1 MREIDSLEAAQAAS
15 AAREGELLEMLLSA
29 ENIGATHAL
38 LGRNLGR
45 GAARER
51 SGA

>member
-1 MREIDSLEAAQAAS
+1 MREVDALEAAQAAS

-29 ENIGATHAL
+29 ENIGATQAL
-38 LGRNLGR
+38 LGR